1 MVSKK
6 GDAALPLRERISHV
20 RFFDEEAQVRVQML
34 KIIGVI
40 AAVLNVAAISGCFKS
55 W

>member
-1 MVSKK
+1 M
-6 GDAALPLRERISHV
+6 PLFLSGGESPMSVI
-20 RFFDEEAQVRVQML
+20 FDEEAQVRVQML

-40 AAVLNVAAISGCFKS
+40 AAALNVAAISGCFKS